1 MTTLS
6 RAVFLLLT
14 ALFVSA
20 ADAPPGAPPPGAPPE
35 VPSATGPRAATP
47 GALPVGAAPGMP
59 SDAGVVAQRGD
70 VRLTAAELTDLLNQL
85 DPAARAQVTASP
97 VSLANFARERL
108 LNMAVL
114 AEAKAKKWDTQ
125 PDIIRRI
132 NEARDAV
139 IMQTYLTSQVPP
151 DPAFPSEA
159 EITAAYES
167 NKSHL
172 VVPRQ
177 YHIAQI
183 VLSVKPGATPREDD
197 EVHKKALDLRAQ
209 AMRPKAD
216 FAELAR
222 TNSQETQSAEKGGD
236 VGWLREPD
244 MIPAVREAVA
254 ARIENGISQPVRVP
268 DGWHVLKLLAMKPAG
283 EVSLLDAKPQ
293 FVTALRQARVQ
304 RMMRAYLDEMLKTQP
319 IQLNEIELTK
329 ELGAAK

>member
-1 MTTLS
+1 MTTLC

-20 ADAPPGAPPPGAPPE
+20 ADAPPVASPVAPLE
-35 VPSATGPRAATP
+35 VPSAPGPRAASPP
-47 GALPVGAAPGMP
+47 GSLSVGAAPGTP
-59 SDAGVVAQRGD
+59 SDAGIVGQRGD
-70 VRLTAAELTDLLNQL
+70 VRLTGAEFMDLLNQL

-97 VSLANFARERL
+97 LNLANFARERV

-125 PDIIRRI
+125 PDIVRRI

-139 IMQTYLTSQVPP
+139 IMQTYLTSLVPP

-183 VLSVKPGATPREDD
+183 VLAVKPGATPREDE

-216 FAELAR
+216 FADLAR

-254 ARIENGISQPVRVP
+254 AMIENGISQPVRVP